1 MGIFSRR
8 AFLLL
13 AFLLALTLG
22 HRAASADEARFA
34 FVVGNDEYKTA
45 KLATPA
51 NDAGLVANALQAA
64 GFTVTGARNL
74 DQSTLRESIRE
85 FLEQVAAA
93 GPDAVALVYLAGF
106 GLQFDGENYFVP
118 VDADIQRDADIPLQA
133 IRISDVTQPLA
144 ALPGRVKIVILDAA
158 RENQF
163 ARGGQPLAGGLALV
177 EPQRS
182 LAIAFNAAP
191 GTVGPEE
198 PGPYGAYA
206 TSLTEMIG
214 EGGLSLDDLLA
225 RVRLR
230 VSELTKGAEM
240 PWYASQIEGPF
251 FMTERA
257 ADAPP
262 PPSAV
267 PVADIRSKPMRDF
280 HSVEDAYAAAVA
292 LDTLDGY
299 EQFLAMYPDSP
310 YARRVAAM
318 VAVRREEIIWRRCVI
333 ADTPQ
338 AYWSYLRRYPRGP
351 HVWDARRRLEILR
364 AMMEPP
370 PDFAFVDFGVPP
382 PPPAELVFVAGPVVM
397 FVGPTFVAPP
407 PPPVIFLPPRPAAF
421 AVLPPPPPPR
431 ERFFLPIAA
440 AAAAATIPAF
450 VRPPRTVVVRP
461 MPAGPGS
468 GPGGRP
474 GQGGAGWGPGRG
486 PGGPGA
492 GPGAGPGGRQF
503 TNVTLPAAVARTGP
517 GGVPGLRP
525 GAPGTGA
532 PATVTPL
539 PTPGRPGAPGAA
551 QPAPPTA
558 AIKPGTPPAPP
569 TAPTPSTVKP
579 GTPPTPSTTPTPST
593 VKPGTPPTPSTT
605 PTPTTVAPATPP
617 SPPTGPT
624 PTTVRPGKPPKGPM
638 GPKPGAVT
646 PGTPPTPPTTT
657 TPTTVT
663 PASPPTPPTA
673 PSPPTVK
680 PAKPLRPGAPPT
692 AAIKPA
698 TPPPPRVTPPAPA
711 MMKPAKPPHAPPPAA
726 AAIKPAAPPPPR
738 PPVRAGVPPKPACP
752 PGKHMTPQGCK

>member
-13 AFLLALTLG
+13 VFLLAVTLG
-22 HRAASADEARFA
+22 QRVAYADEARFA

-51 NDAGLVANALQAA
+51 NDAGLIANALQAA

-74 DQSTLRESIRE
+74 DQSTMRESIRE

-106 GLQFDGENYFVP
+106 GLQFNGENYFVP

-133 IRISDVTQPLA
+133 IRISDVTQPLS

-191 GTVGPEE
+191 GTVGPDE

-214 EGGLSLDDLLA
+214 EGGLSLDDLFA

-262 PPSAV
+262 APSAV
-267 PVADIRSKPMRDF
+267 PVADIRNKPMRDF

-299 EQFLAMYPDSP
+299 QQFLAIYPDSP
-310 YARRVAAM
+310 YSRRVAAM
-318 VAVRREEIIWRRCVI
+318 VAVRREEIIWRRCVM

-338 AYWSYLRRYPRGP
+338 AYWSYLRRYPHGP
-351 HVWDARRRLEILR
+351 HVWDARRRLEFLR

-370 PDFAFVDFGVPP
+370 PTFAFVDFGVPP
-382 PPPAELVFVAGPVVM
+382 PPPTELVFIEQPVVM
-397 FVGPTFVAPP
+397 FVGPAFVAPP

-461 MPAGPGS
+461 MPAGPS
-468 GPGGRP
+468 GGP
-474 GQGGAGWGPGRG
+474 GQGAAGGGPGHG
-486 PGGPGA
+486 PGGPS
-492 GPGAGPGGRQF
+492 PGPGGRQF
-503 TNVTLPAAVARTGP
+503 TNVALPAAVARTGP
-517 GGVPGLRP
+517 GGAPALRP

-551 QPAPPTA
+551 QPTTPTA
-558 AIKPGTPPAPP
+558 AVKPATPPAPP
-569 TAPTPSTVKP
+569 TGPTPSTVKP
-579 GTPPTPSTTPTPST
+579 AAPPTPPTTA
-593 VKPGTPPTPSTT
+593 
-605 PTPTTVAPATPP
+605 TPTTVAPGTPP

-624 PTTVRPGKPPKGPM
+624 PTTVRPGKPPKMPT
-638 GPKPGAVT
+638 GPKPSAVK

-657 TPTTVT
+657 TPTTAT
-663 PASPPTPPTA
+663 PPSPPPTPPTS
-673 PSPPTVK
+673 PSPPTLK
-680 PAKPLRPGAPPT
+680 PAKPLRPGPPPT

-698 TPPPPRVTPPAPA
+698 TPPPGATPPAPA

-726 AAIKPAAPPPPR
+726 AAIKPAAPPPP
-738 PPVRAGVPPKPACP
+738 PPAVRAGVPPKPACP